1 MMSSE
6 TNDIFSDEEKDI
18 LQEIMNI
25 AFGSA
30 TADLAEVIDIFVEL
44 SVPQIHLIPVGELPD
59 FLKNTIHAYDETVI
73 VDQKFWGDFSGSGL
87 LVLPSRATKEMLML
101 LADKEPEVSF
111 TKTMATLEKESLVEI
126 GNILIGAC
134 VGKLSE
140 LLKTFAT
147 YSPPRIINGSNV
159 QNAFIKSFDPS
170 QTAIVLKTIFKF
182 EHKDLSGLLL
192 LLANQESIGWLRK
205 ALHEFL
211 ESYE

>member
-1 MMSSE
+1 MSSE